1 MIYFDHAATT
11 PISEE
16 VRKSMCQ
23 YFTGS
28 FGNPS
33 SIYKIGRE
41 AREVLCDS
49 RQKVADILGAEK
61 PSEIIFTSGA
71 TESNN
76 LAIKG
81 VAFYVSQKL
90 GIKPH
95 IIISSIEHH
104 CVLNTVKYLADNFG
118 FEVSEVPVNKEGL
131 VDPKKVEGLIK
142 ENTVLVSIMMGNNE
156 MGAVQPI
163 KKIGLLV
170 KKIKVKREKGNNK
183 IPIYFHTDAV
193 QAFAFYPIKV
203 DELGVDLLSLTAH
216 KFYGPKGVGL
226 LYVRSGVS
234 FLPQQQG
241 GAQERNRRAGTEN
254 IPYIVGMTKAM
265 ELAEK
270 NRNTYHKKVA
280 EISDYLT
287 ERINKEIKNTELL
300 GPKDFKNRLP
310 HISNFIIKG
319 VEGESI
325 LINLDMLDFAASSG
339 SACTSGSL
347 EPSHVTRAM
356 GYSDLEAHGA
366 IRFSTGS
373 LNKKSDVDELMKHFP
388 GIVDKLRAMSPIK

>member
-23 YFTGS
+23 HFAGN

-41 AREVLCDS
+41 AREILCDS
-49 RQKVADILGAEK
+49 RQKVADILGTKK

-104 CVLNTVKYLADNFG
+104 CVLNTTKYLEENFG
-118 FEVSEVPVNKEGL
+118 FEVSEVPVSEEGL
-131 VDPKKVEGLIK
+131 VDPKEIRKLIK
-142 ENTVLVSIMMGNNE
+142 ENTVLVSVMMGNNE
-156 MGAVQPI
+156 VGTLEPIVEIAKVI
-163 KKIGLLV
+163 KKA
-170 KKIKVKREKGNNK
+170 REKRKNNT
-183 IPIYFHTDAV
+183 PLYFHTDAV
-193 QAFAFYPIKV
+193 QAFSFKEVKV
-203 DELGVDLLSLTAH
+203 NDLDVDLLSLTAH

-226 LYVRSGVS
+226 LYVKSGVN

-241 GAQERNRRAGTEN
+241 GAQEKGRRAGTEN

-270 NRNTYHKKVA
+270 NRDTYHKKIA
-280 EISDYLT
+280 EISDYLVEKIT
-287 ERINKEIKNTELL
+287 KKIPGSTLL
-300 GPKDFKNRLP
+300 GPKKFKDRLP
-310 HISNFIIKG
+310 HISNFIFKG
-319 VEGESI
+319 VEGESV
-325 LINLDMLDFAASSG
+325 LINLDMEGFAASSG

-347 EPSHVTRAM
+347 APSHVTKAM
-356 GYSDLEAHGA
+356 GYSDLEAHGT
-366 IRFSTGS
+366 IRFSVGS
-373 LNKKSDVDELMKHFP
+373 LNKKSDVDELMKHLP
-388 GIVDKLRAMSPIK
+388 EIVDKLRAMSPVEDK